1 MFKLSLSLMVC
12 AMFMFPMGDK
22 STEIAFDIWGIM
34 FMLTAAIITIVGTSR
49 HGS

>member
-1 MFKLSLSLMVC
+1 MLKLSMSLMVC

-34 FMLTAAIITIVGTSR
+34 FMLTATIITIVGTSR